1 MIVEALLLSLV
12 AYFGYCSNKFFG
24 DSMLN
29 RPLVTATLTGLVL
42 GDLQMGLVMAGNVGT
57 DMDGCYVSGLIYAV
71 RCYSGQQL
79 SERRLLF

>member
-42 GDLQMGLVMAGNVGT
+42 GDLQMGLVMAGT
-57 DMDGCYVSGLIYAV
+57 L
-71 RCYSGQQL
+71 
-79 SERRLLF
+79 

>member
-29 RPLVTATLTGLVL
+29 RPLVTATLTALCL
-42 GDLQMGLVMAGNVGT
+42 E
-57 DMDGCYVSGLIYAV
+57 IYRWV
-71 RCYSGQQL
+71 WLWR
-79 SERRLLF
+79 ERWN